1 MQTKEVVKVQ
11 YSGKCSRLIQ
21 QNFTDDL
28 DDHEL
33 LPLPSVLNRETV
45 RSSVGSVNVYHI
57 TGAHILENGDF
68 LSTAITISN
77 VLIHNVRLVCH
88 LVK

>member
-11 YSGKCSRLIQ
+11 CSGKCSCLIQ

-33 LPLPSVLNRETV
+33 LLLPSVLNTETV
-45 RSSVGSVNVYHI
+45 RSSVGSANVYHI
-57 TGAHILENGDF
+57 ICAQRSRKWRF
-68 LSTAITISN
+68 S
-77 VLIHNVRLVCH
+77 
-88 LVK
+88 